1 MLTPDERSNLNKA
14 MNLLKSKYIDNITI
28 WDLHTVIHYP
38 DSAPGAHWGPAFL
51 PWHREF
57 LRQFE
62 VALQKQVPG
71 VAMPYWDSTLDDGR
85 FFKRVLKHKNIF

>member
-1 MLTPDERSNLNKA
+1 MLSVEERDALFRA
-14 MNLLKSKYIDNITI
+14 MNALKHKYIDNVSI
-28 WDLHTVIHYP
+28 WDLHTLVHYP

-62 VALQKQVPG
+62 QALREQVPG
-71 VAMPYWDSTLDDGR
+71 VALPYWDSTLDEG
-85 FFKRVLKHKNIF
+85 KCVQGLRVFHLF